1 MPRVLKGALLH
12 GEQLNGRG
20 NGAPMSIQSGLG
32 RPMNLPRGEHVEDHS
47 REEYVIPLGDLLRVV
62 WRRLWV
68 VALVAFV
75 LAGSAVTYSLT
86 RTPMYEASIKILV
99 GQEQQSKMPSNLGSD
114 VQGLQQLTQTVADLV
129 DTRPVAETVIQDL
142 DLGITPEKFIENME
156 VEQVPETQNVEVT
169 YRNPDPEKAQ
179 AIANAIGKAFSDQV
193 SEVST
198 SANAITATVWEEAAA
213 PETPVSPNP
222 LRDGILGMMLGCMLG
237 LMLAFLLEYLDDSW
251 RSPEEA
257 ERVSGVPTF
266 GMIRSFEIPKAT
278 KG

>member
-1 MPRVLKGALLH
+1 MHGA
-12 GEQLNGRG
+12 QLNGRG
-20 NGAPMSIQSGLG
+20 NGAPTSIQPALG
-32 RPMNLPRGEHVEDHS
+32 RPTEFSWGEHIEDS
-47 REEYVIPLGDLLRVV
+47 REEYVISMGDLLRVV

-68 VALVAFV
+68 IALVGLV
-75 LAGSAVTYSLT
+75 LSGSVVAYSLT

-99 GQEQQSKMPSNLGSD
+99 GQEQRTDVPANLGSD
-114 VQGLQQLTQTVADLV
+114 VMGLQQLTQTVADLV

-142 DLGITPEKFIENME
+142 DLRITPEKFIENME
-156 VEQVPETQNVEVT
+156 VEQVAETQVVEVT
-169 YRNPDPEKAQ
+169 YRNPDPQKAQ
-179 AIANAIGKAFSDQV
+179 AITDAIGKAFSDQV

-213 PETPVSPNP
+213 AETPVSPNP
-222 LRDGILGMMLGCMLG
+222 LRDGILAAMLGCMLG
-237 LMLAFLLEYLDDSW
+237 LGLAFLLEYLDDSW

-266 GMIRSFEIPKAT
+266 GMIRTFENPKAT

>member
-1 MPRVLKGALLH
+1 LH
-12 GEQLNGRG
+12 GAQLNGRV
-20 NGAPMSIQSGLG
+20 NGAPTSIESGLG
-32 RPMNLPRGEHVEDHS
+32 RPMRLSWGEHAEDS
-47 REEYVIPLGDLLRVV
+47 REEYVISLGDLLQVV

-68 VALVAFV
+68 VALAALV
-75 LAGSAVTYSLT
+75 LAGSAVAYSLT

-99 GQEQQSKMPSNLGSD
+99 GQEQRADVPTNLGSD
-114 VQGLQQLTQTVADLV
+114 VMGLQQLTQTVADLIN
-129 DTRPVAETVIQDL
+129 TRPVAESVIQDL
-142 DLGITPEKFIENME
+142 DLRITPEKFIENMN
-156 VEQVPETQNVEVT
+156 VEQIPDTQVVEVT

-179 AIANAIGKAFSDQV
+179 TITNAIGKVFSDQV

-198 SANAITATVWEEAAA
+198 SANAITATVWEEAAL
-213 PETPVSPNP
+213 PEYPVSPNP
-222 LRDGILGMMLGCMLG
+222 LREGMLAALLGCMLG

-266 GMIRSFEIPKAT
+266 GMIRSFEIPKST

>member
-1 MPRVLKGALLH
+1 MHGA
-12 GEQLNGRG
+12 QLNGRG
-20 NGAPMSIQSGLG
+20 NGVPTSIQSGLG
-32 RPMNLPRGEHVEDHS
+32 RPMSFSRGEHVEGS
-47 REEYVIPLGDLLRVV
+47 REEYVISLGDFLRVV
-62 WRRLWV
+62 WKRLWIIT
-68 VALVAFV
+68 LVAFV
-75 LAGSAVTYSLT
+75 LAGSAVAYSLT
-86 RTPMYEASIKILV
+86 RTPMYEASIKLLV
-99 GQEQQSKMPSNLGSD
+99 GQEQRADVPANLGSD
-114 VQGLQQLTQTVADLV
+114 VMGLQQLTQTVADLV
-129 DTRPVAETVIQDL
+129 NTRPIAETVIHDL
-142 DLGITPEKFIENME
+142 DLKITPEKFIENMK
-156 VEQVPETQNVEVT
+156 VEQVPETQVVEVT

-179 AIANAIGKAFSDQV
+179 TITDAIGKAFSDQV

-222 LRDGILGMMLGCMLG
+222 LRNGILAAMLGCMLG

>member
-1 MPRVLKGALLH
+1 MHGA
-12 GEQLNGRG
+12 QLNGKR
-20 NGAPMSIQSGLG
+20 NGAPMSIQSDLG
-32 RPMNLPRGEHVEDHS
+32 KPMRFSRGENVEDP
-47 REEYVIPLGDLLRVV
+47 REEYIISLGDLLQVV
-62 WRRLWV
+62 WKRLWV

-75 LAGSAVTYSLT
+75 ITGSVVAYSFT
-86 RTPMYEASIKILV
+86 RTPMYEATIKILV
-99 GQEQQSKMPSNLGSD
+99 GQEQRADVPANLGSD
-114 VQGLQQLTQTVADLV
+114 VMGLQQLTQTVADLV

-142 DLGITPEKFIENME
+142 DLTITPQEFIENMK
-156 VEQVPETQNVEVT
+156 VEQVAETQVVEVT
-169 YRNPDPEKAQ
+169 YRHPDPDKARI
-179 AIANAIGKAFSDQV
+179 IADKIGAVFSKQV

-198 SANAITATVWEEAAA
+198 SANAITATVWEEAAT

-222 LRDGILGMMLGCMLG
+222 PRDGILAAMLGCMLG

-257 ERVSGVPTF
+257 ERISGVPTF

>member
-1 MPRVLKGALLH
+1 LH
-12 GEQLNGRG
+12 GAQLNGRG
-20 NGAPMSIQSGLG
+20 TGAPESIQSSLG
-32 RPMNLPRGEHVEDHS
+32 RPMKFSLGEHVDKYG
-47 REEYVIPLGDLLRVV
+47 EERMIRLGDLLQIV

-68 VALVAFV
+68 IALVAFV
-75 LAGSAVTYSLT
+75 LAGSVVTYSLT

-99 GQEQQSKMPSNLGSD
+99 GQEQRPKVPSNLGSD
-114 VQGLQQLTQTVADLV
+114 VMGLQQLTQTVADLV
-129 DTRPVAETVIQDL
+129 DTRPVAEAVIQDL
-142 DLGITPEKFIENME
+142 DLRITPETFIENLE
-156 VEQVPETQNVEVT
+156 VEQVPETQNVEIT
-169 YRNPDPEKAQ
+169 YRNPDPKQAQ
-179 AIANAIGKAFSDQV
+179 TITNAIGKAFSDQV

-198 SANAITATVWEEAAA
+198 SANAITATVWEKAAL
-213 PETPVSPNP
+213 PEHPVSPNP
-222 LRDGILGMMLGCMLG
+222 LRDAILAAMLGCMLG